1 MVCNHFGESFLQKA
15 AFFTKICID
24 DCRDYSLKYYRLHP
38 KEYDITLWESF
49 LTGDREAFGLIFR
62 NNYPHLFQYGS
73 KICRNLPLLEDAIQ
87 ELFLE
92 VWKNRNPAPTVSVR
106 AYLLKALKYKLLK
119 ELARIHSTSFD
130 ETIGN
135 GVFELGHEAFLIAR
149 QEDEERS
156 QKVLLSLQELSHRQK
171 EIIYLK
177 FYQNLSY
184 EEVSAIMNINYQA
197 ARNLLYQAI
206 KALKKL
212 VGNVSLLW

>member
-1 MVCNHFGESFLQKA
+1 MHSN
-15 AFFTKICID
+15 
-24 DCRDYSLKYYRLHP
+24 
-38 KEYDITLWESF
+38 EYDITLWESF
-49 LTGDREAFGLIFR
+49 LNGDQEAFGLLFK

-73 KICRNLPLLEDAIQ
+73 KICRSQPMLEDTIQ

-92 VWKNRNPAPTVSVR
+92 IWKHRNPVPAISVK

-119 ELARIHSTSFD
+119 ELARSSATSFRD
-130 ETIGN
+130 EFADN
-135 GVFELGHEAFLIAR
+135 GVFDLGHEALLVAK
-149 QEDEERS
+149 QEDEARS
-156 QKVLLSLQELSHRQK
+156 RKVLESLEQLSHRQK

-206 KALKKL
+206 KALKKIML
-212 VGNVSLLW
+212 VFGSLQLAMI

>member
-1 MVCNHFGESFLQKA
+1 MHS
-15 AFFTKICID
+15 
-24 DCRDYSLKYYRLHP
+24 

-49 LTGDREAFGLIFR
+49 LSGDAEAFGRLFK

-73 KICRNLPLLEDAIQ
+73 KICGNQPLLEDTIQ

-92 VWKNRNPAPTVSVR
+92 IWKNRNAVPTLSVK

-119 ELARIHSTSFD
+119 EMARNNLTSYRDEIGEDSAFD
-130 ETIGN
+130 
-135 GVFELGHEAFLIAR
+135 LSYEALLVAR
-149 QEDEERS
+149 QENEEKT
-156 QKVLLSLQELSHRQK
+156 QKVIRSLEQLSHRQK

-184 EEVSAIMNINYQA
+184 EEVSAVMNINYQA

-212 VGNVSLLW
+212 V

>member
-1 MVCNHFGESFLQKA
+1 MHS
-15 AFFTKICID
+15 
-24 DCRDYSLKYYRLHP
+24 
-38 KEYDITLWESF
+38 KEYDIALWESF
-49 LTGDREAFGLIFR
+49 LNGDAEAFGLLFK

-73 KICRNLPLLEDAIQ
+73 KICNSRPVLEDTIQ

-92 VWKNRNPAPTVSVR
+92 IWKNRNGVPSISVK

-119 ELARIHSTSFD
+119 ELSRTPSTTYND
-130 ETIGN
+130 
-135 GVFELGHEAFLIAR
+135 ELGENGAFDLSHESFLVAQ
-149 QEDEERS
+149 QEDEERA
-156 QKVLLSLQELSHRQK
+156 QKVLRSLEQLSNRQK

-212 VGNVSLLW
+212 MWVALW

>member
-1 MVCNHFGESFLQKA
+1 LG
-15 AFFTKICID
+15 
-24 DCRDYSLKYYRLHP
+24 
-38 KEYDITLWESF
+38 TLF
-49 LTGDREAFGLIFR
+49 K

-92 VWKNRNPAPTVSVR
+92 IWKNRNAVPSISVK

-119 ELARIHSTSFD
+119 ELSRNTATDYRD
-130 ETIGN
+130 EMPEN
-135 GVFELGHEAFLIAR
+135 GVFELDHESFLVAK
-149 QEDEERS
+149 QEDEEKT
-156 QKVLLSLQELSHRQK
+156 QKVIRSLQQLSSRQK

-184 EEVSAIMNINYQA
+184 DEVSEIMNINYQA

-212 VGNVSLLW
+212 MGNLAVVLF

>member
-1 MVCNHFGESFLQKA
+1 LGQK
-15 AFFTKICID
+15 
-24 DCRDYSLKYYRLHP
+24 
-38 KEYDITLWESF
+38 ENDIALWESF
-49 LTGDREAFGLIFR
+49 LIGEREAFGLLFK
-62 NNYPHLFQYGS
+62 NNYPHLVQYGS
-73 KICRNLPLLEDAIQ
+73 KICRNQHMLEDTIQ

-92 VWKNRNPAPTVSVR
+92 IWNHRNAVPHVSVK

-119 ELARIHSTSFD
+119 EMSKAGHASFD
-130 ETIGN
+130 ENTSGD
-135 GVFELGHEAFLIAR
+135 GPFELGHEAFLIAQ
-149 QEDEERS
+149 QEDQEQKE
-156 QKVLLSLQELSHRQK
+156 KVLRSMQQLSHRQK

-212 VGNVSLLW
+212 MGSVGVLFW

>member
-1 MVCNHFGESFLQKA
+1 MHS
-15 AFFTKICID
+15 
-24 DCRDYSLKYYRLHP
+24 

-49 LTGDREAFGLIFR
+49 LLGDAESFGQLFQ

-73 KICRNLPLLEDAIQ
+73 KICGNQPLLEDTIQ

-92 VWKNRNPAPTVSVR
+92 IWKNRNPVPALSVR

-119 ELARIHSTSFD
+119 ELARNNSTTYRENIED
-130 ETIGN
+130 DGT
-135 GVFELGHEAFLIAR
+135 FELGHEAFLVAK
-149 QEDEERS
+149 QDDEEKNKKVVRS
-156 QKVLLSLQELSHRQK
+156 LEQLSHRQK

-206 KALKKL
+206 KALKRL
-212 VGNVSLLW
+212 MLTIVGL